1 MDYGSHGPA
10 EEEEPPMKHIYFL
23 AAILLT
29 VATVV
34 LTILVYPGLPD
45 QIATHWNIHGAVD
58 AYGNKNHA
66 AFIMPVVM
74 SGLLI
79 LFRVLSRISPKSFE
93 VETFRPTYDYVIF
106 LVIALMAYLHLVVLW
121 AGAHTGVN
129 ISRFFLGGLF
139 LFFALMGNVL
149 GKVRRNFW
157 MGVRTPWT
165 LASERVWNDT
175 HRFAARIFVLVGLL
189 GLVVTIAGG
198 SPLVAFLLLF
208 LGAILSVGYSLMD
221 YKQLEKRGQL

>member
-1 MDYGSHGPA
+1 
-10 EEEEPPMKHIYFL
+10 MKRAYFF

-29 VATVV
+29 FAT
-34 LTILVYPGLPD
+34 LLVTLFIYPRLPA
-45 QIATHWNIHGAVD
+45 QIATHWNFHGVVD
-58 AYGNKNHA
+58 GYGSKNFA
-66 AFIMPVVM
+66 AFIMPAVM
-74 SGLLI
+74 VGLLV
-79 LFRVLSRISPKSFE
+79 LFRALSWLSPKSFE
-93 VETFRPTYDYVIF
+93 VDTFRPTYDYIMF
-106 LVIALMAYLHLVVLW
+106 LVITLMAYMHFVVLW
-121 AGAHTGVN
+121 AGVHPGVN
-129 ISRFFLGGLF
+129 VSRFFLSGLF

-198 SPLVAFLLLF
+198 SPLIAFLLLL
-208 LGAILSVGYSLMD
+208 LGAIVSVGYSLMD